1 MYDHCYSHRLGEAKE
16 GWKRNFQQQEL
27 SAVAYK
33 LLKSR
38 DRHYSYNFPIQDL
51 IFPQNSRSTR
61 FLPTLGVFTPS
72 PKLPP
77 QCDTPD
83 QIPSPANV
91 SRRTLTKLCPEVGDI
106 D

>member
-27 SAVAYK
+27 SAVAYVRV
-33 LLKSR
+33 L
-38 DRHYSYNFPIQDL
+38 
-51 IFPQNSRSTR
+51 
-61 FLPTLGVFTPS
+61 TPS
-72 PKLPP
+72 PILPL

-83 QIPSPANV
+83 QVPSPANV
-91 SRRTLTKLCPEVGDI
+91 SRTLTKLCHEVGDI